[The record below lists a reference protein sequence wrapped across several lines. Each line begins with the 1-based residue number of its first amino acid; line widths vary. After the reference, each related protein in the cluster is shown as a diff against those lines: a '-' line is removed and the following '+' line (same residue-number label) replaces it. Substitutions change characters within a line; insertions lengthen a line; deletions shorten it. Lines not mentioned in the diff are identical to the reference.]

1 MAKDTFARKRI
12 TVIGGGHMGSALAQ
26 GLVNAGVPRSR
37 ITVSDNSRGNLAAAK
52 SADWIF
58 LAVKPSV
65 VVSVLADITGTLEGK
80 TIISLAAG
88 VSVKAMKK
96 RLHGVNCSIA
106 RIMPNIPVAYGEGVI
121 GFYSGLKSCA
131 AWGECL
137 AKQRGAL
144 PGFFPAASIRRWRY
158 GG

>member
-12 TVIGGGHMGSALAQ
+12 TVIGGGHMGPALAQ

-106 RIMPNIPVAYGEGVI
+106 RIMPNIPVAYGKRYDS
-121 GFYSGLKSCA
+121 FSFKSARNICKNA
-131 AWGECL
+131 DDH
-137 AKQRGAL
+137 
-144 PGFFPAASIRRWRY
+144 RR
-158 GG
+158 